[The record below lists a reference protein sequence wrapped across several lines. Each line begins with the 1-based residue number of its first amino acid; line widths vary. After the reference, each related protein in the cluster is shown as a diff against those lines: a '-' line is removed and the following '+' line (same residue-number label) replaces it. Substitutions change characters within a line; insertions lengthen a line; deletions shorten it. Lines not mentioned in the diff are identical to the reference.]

1 MRVGVGCLPRTI
13 CGAPHGRLRT
23 GLWGGELHPASMHQ
37 PFSKVLG
44 VSAEPH
50 RHLILSSAPFSVC
63 FVLHF
68 LCRQA
73 WMEGPH
79 SVPRVGV
86 PESRSRG
93 AHPGDGGG
101 PWGTAS
107 PPPTLGLPGP
117 EQSGAMP
124 ARGPAPP
131 ASASSLEKRGRLLEK
146 LEEQLLRVSTQA
158 TDKEGSK
165 QVALGTSEL
174 ICLDPRIGVTWC
186 VTWRRD
192 WTPEWPQFSPQG
204 PGVSTGL
211 SCDWTW
217 LAGWCV

>member
-1 MRVGVGCLPRTI
+1 
-13 CGAPHGRLRT
+13 
-23 GLWGGELHPASMHQ
+23 
-37 PFSKVLG
+37 
-44 VSAEPH
+44 
-50 RHLILSSAPFSVC
+50 
-63 FVLHF
+63 
-68 LCRQA
+68 
-73 WMEGPH
+73 
-79 SVPRVGV
+79 
-86 PESRSRG
+86 
-93 AHPGDGGG
+93 
-101 PWGTAS
+101 
-107 PPPTLGLPGP
+107 
-117 EQSGAMP
+117 MP